1 MKLQRVRFRIIALV
15 ILCAFAFVFFL
26 SIRSIRLIPET
37 EDSDEAGNEIID
49 EEYDEHGLVSPA
61 PEVSPV
67 ITIPP
72 ADSVDTFGL

>member
-49 EEYDEHGLVSPA
+49 EEYDEQC
-61 PEVSPV
+61 
-67 ITIPP
+67 
-72 ADSVDTFGL
+72 